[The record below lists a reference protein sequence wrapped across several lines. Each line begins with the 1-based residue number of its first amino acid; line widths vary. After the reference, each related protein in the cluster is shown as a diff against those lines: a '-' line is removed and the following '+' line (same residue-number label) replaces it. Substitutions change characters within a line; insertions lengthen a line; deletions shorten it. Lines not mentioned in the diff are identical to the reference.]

1 MKLEM
6 KKTIEKDIIV
16 DEYIQG
22 KLHKLVITE
31 FECTSLDWSR
41 FWNKFEAKT
50 DKIDLSPLSK
60 FPYFNRNTC
69 FK

>member
-16 DEYIQG
+16 DEYIQV

-31 FECTSLDWSR
+31 FEFTL
-41 FWNKFEAKT
+41 
-50 DKIDLSPLSK
+50 
-60 FPYFNRNTC
+60 
-69 FK
+69 

>member
-16 DEYIQG
+16 DEYIQV

-31 FECTSLDWSR
+31 FECTLQTGPD
-41 FWNKFEAKT
+41 FQNKLEAKT
-50 DKIDLSPLSK
+50 DKVDLSPLSK
-60 FPYFNRNTC
+60 FPYIKRNTC

>member
-31 FECTSLDWSR
+31 FECTPLDWYR
-41 FWNKFEAKT
+41 FWNKF
-50 DKIDLSPLSK
+50 
-60 FPYFNRNTC
+60 
-69 FK
+69 

>member
-16 DEYIQG
+16 DEYIQV

-31 FECTSLDWSR
+31 FECTPLDWSR

-50 DKIDLSPLSK
+50 DKVDLSPLSK

>member
-41 FWNKFEAKT
+41 FWNKFEPKT
-50 DKIDLSPLSK
+50 DKVDMSPLSK
-60 FPYFNRNTC
+60 FPYFNRNIC